1 VSEEKQLNWNW
12 EGEKLHLIPQG
23 KWTYLDTFQI
33 LPYTK
38 KILKEKK
45 PTHIIL
51 DFQDITTF
59 DSIGGAELKLLISS
73 FKLDATNITFQNMP
87 QSHTWFLDQLK
98 EPTVH
103 GVSIS
108 KHYQFR
114 ETVET
119 VGENFVDVCKEFHSV
134 MSFSGLFYMKAIK
147 LFFSP
152 KLFRSKA
159 FVNQIK
165 WIGIDALP
173 IVMLLIFLIGIVLA
187 YQGVTQFR
195 KFGAE
200 IFVVNLLG
208 VSILREIG
216 VLITAIIIAGRS
228 GSAITAQL
236 GSMKINREVDALQ
249 VMGLD
254 PIYVLVLPRILA
266 LTVTLPVLT
275 FIADLVGLF
284 GGAVMC
290 RFYLDLSFVQFLEQ
304 LKTAVDL
311 KTFIVGF
318 AKAPFFGFIIA
329 LIATYQGFQVFESAQ
344 SLGRMTT
351 RSVVQSIFSI
361 IVLDAIFSILFAMY
375 QI

>member
-1 VSEEKQLNWNW
+1 MSESKQLNWKW
-12 EGEKLHLIPQG
+12 EKEKLHLIPSG
-23 KWTYLDTFQI
+23 EWRYSDDFQI
-33 LPYTK
+33 LSYTQ
-38 KILKEKK
+38 KIRKEKI
-45 PTHIIL
+45 PSHIIL
-51 DFQDITTF
+51 DFKNITSL
-59 DSIGGAELKLLISS
+59 DSIGGAELKILINS
-73 FKLDATNITFQNMP
+73 FKLSPDQIAFENMP
-87 QSHTWFLDQLK
+87 ESHFWFLEQIK
-98 EPTVH
+98 EPII
-103 GVSIS
+103 IS
-108 KHYQFR
+108 NTKPPPYHFR
-114 ETVET
+114 QAIEGI
-119 VGENFVDVCKEFHSV
+119 GENSVDVCKEFHSV
-134 MSFSGLFYMKAIK
+134 MSFSGLFYLKALK
-147 LFFSP
+147 LLFSP
-152 KLFRSKA
+152 KTFRSKA
-159 FVNQIK
+159 FINQIK

-266 LTVTLPVLT
+266 LTITLPILT

-304 LKTAVDL
+304 LKTAVDM

-375 QI
+375 KI

>member
-1 VSEEKQLNWNW
+1 MSDEKQLNWNW
-12 EGEKLHLIPQG
+12 TGERLHLTPQG
-23 KWTYLDTFQI
+23 KWMYVDTFQTSS
-33 LPYTK
+33 YTK

-51 DFQDITTF
+51 DFEKITF
-59 DSIGGAELKLLISS
+59 LDSIGGAELRMLIHS
-73 FKLDATNITFQNMP
+73 FKLDTAHITFTNVP
-87 QSHTWFLDQLK
+87 QSYVWFLEQLK
-98 EPTVH
+98 EPTD
-103 GVSIS
+103 SSNTKS
-108 KHYQFR
+108 KHYKFR
-114 ETVET
+114 ETIET
-119 VGENFVDVCKEFHSV
+119 VGENAVDACQEFHNV
-134 MSFSGLFYMKAIK
+134 MSFSGLFYIKAIK
-147 LFFSP
+147 LLFSP

-159 FVNQIK
+159 FINQIK
-165 WIGIDALP
+165 WIGIDSLP

-208 VSILREIG
+208 VSVLREIG

-254 PIYVLVLPRILA
+254 PMYVLVLPRILA
-266 LTVTLPVLT
+266 LTVTLPILT

-290 RFYLDLSFVQFLEQ
+290 RFYLDLNFIQFLEQ
-304 LKTAVDL
+304 LKTAVDI

>member
-1 VSEEKQLNWNW
+1 MSEDKQLNWSW
-12 EGEKLHLIPQG
+12 EGEKLHLTPSG
-23 KWTYLDTFQI
+23 KWTYLDNFQI
-33 LPYTK
+33 LAYTK

-51 DFQDITTF
+51 DFKDISTF
-59 DSIGGAELKLLISS
+59 DSIGGAELKLLINS
-73 FKLDATNITFQNMP
+73 FKLDAAHITFHNMP
-87 QSHTWFLDQLK
+87 KSHSWFLDQLK

-103 GVSIS
+103 GVTIS

-119 VGENFVDVCKEFHSV
+119 VGENFVDVCREFHNV
-134 MSFSGLFYMKAIK
+134 MGFSGLFYMKAIK

-304 LKTAVDL
+304 LKSAVDI

-318 AKAPFFGFIIA
+318 SKAPFFGFIIA